1 MDKANQ
7 LNSEMASV
15 KQSFQD
21 GCNTLVNK
29 CQSIGIT
36 PASNSPTDIANA
48 IQQIRDGSLEAG
60 RQQVTG
66 NPNNYNL
73 FTADQYNNNYNNG
86 YNAGKIAG
94 ATTAITTYQKVG
106 SKIASGTPTN
116 FTYTFS
122 SNKTICVVAVGIYD
136 KDPFALEMWLQGNA
150 RITQKEYAKHDPV
163 LYVIWTVEGQAGQ
176 SISLTS
182 QAYTNNEHM
191 VEAYIIG

>member
-1 MDKANQ
+1 
-7 LNSEMASV
+7 MASV

-86 YNAGKIAG
+86 YNAGFSAG
-94 ATTAITTYQKVG
+94 EAAASYSVEDISSKLSAYASQNHGFRSSVSLSGYKYIIVCATYQ
-106 SKIASGTPTN
+106 SGKTAN
-116 FTYTFS
+116 FS
-122 SNKTICVVAVGIYD
+122 SFSGCKCLAQTSWTAYGASTSIAVSEHLIILSDITG
-136 KDPFALEMWLQGNA
+136 AVNVSASSTGTGNVSVRA
-150 RITQKEYAKHDPV
+150 FGFK
-163 LYVIWTVEGQAGQ
+163 
-176 SISLTS
+176 
-182 QAYTNNEHM
+182 
-191 VEAYIIG
+191 